1 MNLKDNEELVCGLN
15 AVSQIIQTRP
25 QSVQCL
31 FVGQKPNG
39 RIQSVMQKAEKSN
52 ITIDKETTSFFED
65 KFREQNH
72 QNIAIT
78 CNKRSEEELK
88 KLIELFKKE
97 PFFRDKKLMEE
108 DLREIAMKLKFEKC

>member
-52 ITIDKETTSFFED
+52 ITIDKENPSFFED
-65 KFREQNH
+65 NFKEQNH
-72 QNIAIT
+72 QNIVT
-78 CNKRSEEELK
+78 CVKH
-88 KLIELFKKE
+88 
-97 PFFRDKKLMEE
+97 
-108 DLREIAMKLKFEKC
+108 EILEKSGSRIPEIVKGADWGNRASSNFPYSSP

>member
-15 AVSQIIQTRP
+15 AVSQIIETRP

-52 ITIDKETTSFFED
+52 ITIEKENPSFFED
-65 KFREQNH
+65 NFIEQNH

-78 CNKRSEEELK
+78 CNKRSEESENYLESILDK
-88 KLIELFKKE
+88 TKLKLILL
-97 PFFRDKKLMEE
+97 DGL
-108 DLREIAMKLKFEKC
+108 